1 MEIFDVLYPEQY
13 IANKETGE
21 TKTKWHNVGTIMRG
35 QKQDGTNYE
44 FLKINAIPGF
54 ALPAVDD
61 KGNPVSYLIRKR
73 EQVQKTAPTPATA
86 NPASSNNDYGNIPF

>member
-1 MEIFDVLYPEQY
+1 MEIFDVLYPETY

-21 TKTKWHNVGTIMRG
+21 TKNKWHNVGSIMRG
-35 QKQDGTNYE
+35 QKQDGTPYE

-73 EQVQKTAPTPATA
+73 EQVQKTAPAAAAKPANAATT
-86 NPASSNNDYGNIPF
+86 DYSDIPF